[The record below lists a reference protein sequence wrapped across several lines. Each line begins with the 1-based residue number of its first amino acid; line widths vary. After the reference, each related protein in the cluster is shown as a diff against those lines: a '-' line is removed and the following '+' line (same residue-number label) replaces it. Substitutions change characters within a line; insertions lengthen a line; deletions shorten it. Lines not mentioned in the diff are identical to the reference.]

1 MYTIAIQIG
10 ERHISPPPNRRK
22 RKSKY
27 LPSCRIF
34 DFSFS
39 KSGRFLLKHP
49 AEKHDSDS
57 GVYPERVALRDVK
70 WPVAQMRQTMKLLF
84 DELVSTW
91 TGGGLS
97 LPLCRP
103 HWESDEFA
111 QYTPDA
117 RATML
122 IVCQTTR
129 NYHPSDIYPRCIND
143 SYARV
148 YRCYT
153 PVKIALDGPAVV
165 CSSYLNT
172 QPSIFSCSISGL
184 SRSVLI
190 FSRGFEQIARNLSR
204 FKVSRV
210 TAILRSLPFDSHRW
224 RSKAPFSQGWERE
237 REVSS
242 LFRSGSW
249 TESTGGIAP

>member
-1 MYTIAIQIG
+1 
-10 ERHISPPPNRRK
+10 
-22 RKSKY
+22 
-27 LPSCRIF
+27 
-34 DFSFS
+34 
-39 KSGRFLLKHP
+39 
-49 AEKHDSDS
+49 
-57 GVYPERVALRDVK
+57 
-70 WPVAQMRQTMKLLF
+70 MKLLF

-143 SYARV
+143 SYV

-172 QPSIFSCSISGL
+172 QPSIFSISDL
-184 SRSVLI
+184 SRSALI
-190 FSRGFEQIARNLSR
+190 FSRGFERIPRNLSR
-204 FKVSRV
+204 FKVSQV
-210 TAILRSLPFDSHRW
+210 AAILRSLPFDSHRW
-224 RSKAPFSQGWERE
+224 RRLQGPLLAGLRE
-237 REVSS
+237 RGILPVPQWKLNRKHRGNCPLISEPRSYHKA
-242 LFRSGSW
+242 LLTTLPHATWLLWDFRGLR
-249 TESTGGIAP
+249 